1 MVIALVL
8 VITYCETCE
17 RQTEGLTGSPCLA
30 VSCGHVVPVHTATHL
45 VVMVEVGEGVGEVE
59 GVPRCLPLEGV
70 GAVALPPQQVHSAG
84 EQGHFH
90 LRECGGRREGGGG
103 RGREERQRC
112 TYVHMTSASVYVR
125 KLVKYCMS
133 R

>member
-90 LRECGGRREGGGG
+90 LRVWWEEGG
-103 RGREERQRC
+103 RGREGEGGETKMYLC
-112 TYVHMTSASVYVR
+112 THDKCKCVCT
-125 KLVKYCMS
+125 
-133 R
+133 